1 MSIVF
6 GSPEAM
12 AIVERDRTIERSQKW
27 QADVIDPSVAYVW
40 IKEQA
45 EEIDYDR
52 LTPEEHAALPAYL
65 VTCPTCG
72 GTMGACTA
80 DRAYAKETA
89 KFIAEQIRYGQVINR
104 VTVAD
109 VRKAA
114 WCSCD
119 GPVETVRVKR

>member
-6 GSPEAM
+6 GSPEAK
-12 AIVERDRTIERSQKW
+12 AIVERDRT
-27 QADVIDPSVAYVW
+27 VARRQ
-40 IKEQA
+40 KEQA
-45 EEIDYDR
+45 DEIDYDR
-52 LTPEEHAALPAYL
+52 LTPEEKAALPAYL
-65 VTCPTCG
+65 VTCPKCG

-80 DRAYAKETA
+80 DRAHVKETA
-89 KFIAEQIRYGQVINR
+89 KFIAEQIRYGLVVNR